1 MISSASF
8 VNQTE
13 PGPLKTPKK
22 LMFDEPLYTRRLGL
36 LCTPFEYTSPP
47 GRLEGCH
54 SSRFGDFQVEKKE
67 PIETLVCSNDWPT
80 KLNNQKKT
88 SVICDPRIFSHS
100 YRVYY

>member
-1 MISSASF
+1 M
-8 VNQTE
+8 NETE

-80 KLNNQKKT
+80 KLNIQKKT